1 MRQSHCPKGWLAFS
15 PSENPYFTLNL
26 KHQFIPLHL
35 SPQFAQCLA
44 TWFALFSVAPSL
56 PS

>member
-1 MRQSHCPKGWLAFS
+1 MRQSHRPKGWLAFS
-15 PSENPYFTLNL
+15 TFENPYFTLSL
-26 KHQFIPLHL
+26 THQFIPLHL